1 MPLLQQTA
9 PYPHWEFSDPV
20 SGDVLRVVPERGG
33 LISGWRCNG
42 HEVVY
47 LDLQRFLDPDQSV
60 RGGLPVLFPM
70 TGGLPNNELPLPQ
83 GIFKLAQH
91 GFARQV
97 PWELAALADGR
108 GVQLILSET
117 AETLQVYPFRFQLT
131 MDVRLAPGALE
142 ISATVENRDQAVMP
156 FSFGLH
162 PYFNLSS
169 LETVRFEGLPAQ
181 CLNHL
186 TMEKAATA
194 EQMEQLATGIDLL
207 VEPTGPVRLVDG
219 TAGTTLELELT
230 NPLDLVVLWTE
241 PPRAM
246 VCMEP
251 WSAPR
256 QALLSGDRKIE
267 LNPGDS
273 KTLATRYR
281 LTRAQSHD

>member
-33 LISGWRCNG
+33 LISGLRCNG

-97 PWELAALADGR
+97 PWELAALPDGR

-131 MDVRLAPGALE
+131 MDVRLAQGALE

-194 EQMEQLATGIDLL
+194 DQMEQLATGIDLL
-207 VEPTGPVRLVDG
+207 VEPTGSVRMVDD

-230 NPLDLVVLWTE
+230 TPLDLVVLWTE

-256 QALLSGDRKIE
+256 QAILSGDRKIE

-273 KTLATRYR
+273 TTLATRYR
-281 LTRAQSHD
+281 LTSIAKD

>member
-97 PWELAALADGR
+97 PWELAALPDGR

-162 PYFNLSS
+162 PYFNLSAWKPCALRGCRPS
-169 LETVRFEGLPAQ
+169 AS
-181 CLNHL
+181 
-186 TMEKAATA
+186 
-194 EQMEQLATGIDLL
+194 
-207 VEPTGPVRLVDG
+207 
-219 TAGTTLELELT
+219 TTSQ
-230 NPLDLVVLWTE
+230 WRR
-241 PPRAM
+241 PPRLIK
-246 VCMEP
+246 
-251 WSAPR
+251 WSSWPPA
-256 QALLSGDRKIE
+256 S
-267 LNPGDS
+267 
-273 KTLATRYR
+273 TCW
-281 LTRAQSHD
+281 

>member
-1 MPLLQQTA
+1 
-9 PYPHWEFSDPV
+9 
-20 SGDVLRVVPERGG
+20 
-33 LISGWRCNG
+33 
-42 HEVVY
+42 
-47 LDLQRFLDPDQSV
+47 
-60 RGGLPVLFPM
+60 M

-97 PWELAALADGR
+97 PWELAALPDGR

-131 MDVRLAPGALE
+131 MDVRLAPRALE

-169 LETVRFEGLPAQ
+169 LETARFEGLPAQ

-194 EQMEQLATGIDLL
+194 DQMEQLATGIDLL
-207 VEPTGPVRLVDG
+207 AEPTGSVRLVDD
-219 TAGTTLELELT
+219 TAGTILELELT

-273 KTLATRYR
+273 TTLATRYR
-281 LTRAQSHD
+281 LTSIAKD

>member
-60 RGGLPVLFPM
+60 RGGFPVLFPM

-97 PWELAALADGR
+97 PWELAALPDGR

-142 ISATVENRDQAVMP
+142 ITATVENRDQAVMP

-169 LETVRFEGLPAQ
+169 LETARFEGLPAQ

-194 EQMEQLATGIDLL
+194 DQMEQLATGIDLL
-207 VEPTGPVRLVDG
+207 VEPTGSVHLVDD
-219 TAGTTLELELT
+219 TAGTILELELT

-273 KTLATRYR
+273 TTLATRYR
-281 LTRAQSHD
+281 LTSIAKD

>member
-60 RGGLPVLFPM
+60 RGGFPVLFPM

-97 PWELAALADGR
+97 PWELAALPDGR

-194 EQMEQLATGIDLL
+194 DQMEQLATGIDLL
-207 VEPTGPVRLVDG
+207 VEPTGSVRLVDD

-230 NPLDLVVLWTE
+230 TPLDLVVLWTE

-273 KTLATRYR
+273 TTLATRYR
-281 LTRAQSHD
+281 LTTIAKD

>member
-97 PWELAALADGR
+97 PWKLAALPDGR

-194 EQMEQLATGIDLL
+194 DQMEQLATGIDLL
-207 VEPTGPVRLVDG
+207 VEPTGSVRLVDD

-230 NPLDLVVLWTE
+230 TPLDLVVLWTE

-273 KTLATRYR
+273 TTLATRYR
-281 LTRAQSHD
+281 LTSIAKD

>member
-60 RGGLPVLFPM
+60 RGGFPVLFPM

-97 PWELAALADGR
+97 PWELAALPDGR

-142 ISATVENRDQAVMP
+142 ITATVENRDQAVMP

-169 LETVRFEGLPAQ
+169 LETARFEGLPAQ

-194 EQMEQLATGIDLL
+194 DQMEQLATGIDLL
-207 VEPTGPVRLVDG
+207 VEPTGSVRLVDD
-219 TAGTTLELELT
+219 TAGTILELELT
-230 NPLDLVVLWTE
+230 TPLDLVVLWTE

-273 KTLATRYR
+273 TTLATRYR
-281 LTRAQSHD
+281 LTSIAKD

>member
-60 RGGLPVLFPM
+60 RGGFPVLFPM

-97 PWELAALADGR
+97 PWELAALPDGR

-194 EQMEQLATGIDLL
+194 DQMEQLATGIDLL
-207 VEPTGPVRLVDG
+207 VEPTGSVRLVDD

-230 NPLDLVVLWTE
+230 TPLDLVVLWTE

-273 KTLATRYR
+273 TTLATRYR
-281 LTRAQSHD
+281 LTSIAKD

>member
-97 PWELAALADGR
+97 PWELAALPDGR

-194 EQMEQLATGIDLL
+194 DQMEQLATGIDLL
-207 VEPTGPVRLVDG
+207 VEPTGSVRLVDD

-230 NPLDLVVLWTE
+230 TPLDLVVLWTE

-273 KTLATRYR
+273 TTLATRYR
-281 LTRAQSHD
+281 LTSIAKD

>member
-60 RGGLPVLFPM
+60 RGGFPVLFPM

-97 PWELAALADGR
+97 PWELAALPDGR

-169 LETVRFEGLPAQ
+169 LETARFEGLPAQ

-194 EQMEQLATGIDLL
+194 DQMEQLATGIDLL
-207 VEPTGPVRLVDG
+207 VEPTGSVRLVDD

-230 NPLDLVVLWTE
+230 TPLDLVVLWTE

-273 KTLATRYR
+273 TTLATRYR
-281 LTRAQSHD
+281 LTSIAKD

>member
-60 RGGLPVLFPM
+60 RGGFPVLFPM

-169 LETVRFEGLPAQ
+169 LETARFEGLPAQ

-194 EQMEQLATGIDLL
+194 DQMEQLAAGIDLL
-207 VEPTGPVRLVDG
+207 VEPTGSVRLVDD
-219 TAGTTLELELT
+219 TAGTILELELT

-273 KTLATRYR
+273 TTLATRYR
-281 LTRAQSHD
+281 LTSIAKD

>member
-60 RGGLPVLFPM
+60 RGGFPVLFPM

-97 PWELAALADGR
+97 PWELAALPDGR

-142 ISATVENRDQAVMP
+142 ITATVENRDQAVMP

-169 LETVRFEGLPAQ
+169 LETARFEGLPAQ

-194 EQMEQLATGIDLL
+194 DQMEQLATGIDLL
-207 VEPTGPVRLVDG
+207 VEPTGSVRLVDD

-230 NPLDLVVLWTE
+230 TPLDLVVLWTE

-273 KTLATRYR
+273 TTLATRYR
-281 LTRAQSHD
+281 LTSIAKD

>member
-42 HEVVY
+42 QEVVY

-60 RGGLPVLFPM
+60 RGGFPVLFPM

-97 PWELAALADGR
+97 PWELAALPDGR

-194 EQMEQLATGIDLL
+194 DQMEQLATGIDLL
-207 VEPTGPVRLVDG
+207 VEPTGSVRLVDD

-230 NPLDLVVLWTE
+230 TPLDLVVLWTE

-256 QALLSGDRKIE
+256 HALLSGDRKIE

-273 KTLATRYR
+273 TKLATRYR

>member
-60 RGGLPVLFPM
+60 RGGFPVLFPM

-97 PWELAALADGR
+97 PWELAALPDGR

-142 ISATVENRDQAVMP
+142 ITATVENRDQAVMP

-169 LETVRFEGLPAQ
+169 LETARFEGLPAQ

-194 EQMEQLATGIDLL
+194 DQMEQLATGIDLL
-207 VEPTGPVRLVDG
+207 VEPTGSVRLVDD
-219 TAGTTLELELT
+219 TAGTILELELT

-273 KTLATRYR
+273 TTLATRYR
-281 LTRAQSHD
+281 LTSIAKD

>member
-60 RGGLPVLFPM
+60 RGGFPVLFPM

-97 PWELAALADGR
+97 PWELAALPDGR

-267 LNPGDS
+267 LSPGES
-273 KTLATRYR
+273 TTLATRYR

>member
-60 RGGLPVLFPM
+60 RGGFPVLFPM

-97 PWELAALADGR
+97 PWELAALPDGR

-169 LETVRFEGLPAQ
+169 LETARFEGLPAQ

-194 EQMEQLATGIDLL
+194 DQMEQLATGIDLL
-207 VEPTGPVRLVDG
+207 VEPTGSVHLVDD
-219 TAGTTLELELT
+219 TAGTILELELT

-273 KTLATRYR
+273 TTLATRYR
-281 LTRAQSHD
+281 LTSIAKD